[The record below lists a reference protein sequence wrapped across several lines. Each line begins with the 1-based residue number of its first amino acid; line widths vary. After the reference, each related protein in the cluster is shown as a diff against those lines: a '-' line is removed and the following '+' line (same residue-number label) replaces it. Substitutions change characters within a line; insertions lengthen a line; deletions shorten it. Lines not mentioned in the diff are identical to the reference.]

1 MASSSAV
8 LAPTAVTRTAGHIQL
23 VRANTWKVT
32 SGQPLADFFGA
43 NGPDHITRY
52 DWCRLK
58 GVEYNRELISIVPVQ
73 AQTMQGEGR
82 KQHNLADLLDL
93 TVEGARLARQASTLL
108 KPHTRPVYTMRLAC
122 RGVGGNCKAQ
132 CGGEGQCIH
141 GCTNSY
147 KKGHR
152 CSARVTITAT
162 LDNIL
167 NSVRLVTFHGC
178 HTPAG
183 VDATPP
189 DLLALRPDRAVAQT
203 VVYDCMEGAAPPP
216 PPMLANRPHS
226 LKYTHLPRAG
236 RETPSTALQKQ
247 ATAMRRAAQT
257 RWVASGGQESPPP
270 IWNGRFNPHRH
281 VLRNQL
287 AYARRHSRGGPAAV
301 ALGDWERTNSLIY
314 DHLIQRGCVLEFEE
328 LSDGVG
334 CLVLANPWSL
344 QVMLLTLAQKNA
356 DL

>member
-1 MASSSAV
+1 MASPSAV

-32 SGQPLADFFGA
+32 SGQPLAHFFGA

-52 DWCRLK
+52 DWCRLR
-58 GVEYNRELISIVPVQ
+58 GVWHNRELISIVPVQ
-73 AQTMQGEGR
+73 AQTMQGES
-82 KQHNLADLLDL
+82 KKYDLADLLEL
-93 TVEGARLARQASTLL
+93 TVEGARLVRQASTLL
-108 KPHTRPVYTMRLAC
+108 KPHAKPVYTMRLYC

-132 CGGEGQCIH
+132 CGGEGQCIY
-141 GCTNSY
+141 GCTNS
-147 KKGHR
+147 KKPGHR

-216 PPMLANRPHS
+216 PPPPPPHTHTHACQPTSLSQPTSLTHSSIHTFRLQEERRPARRCRS
-226 LKYTHLPRAG
+226 RQPPCGEPRKRAG
-236 RETPSTALQKQ
+236 WP
-247 ATAMRRAAQT
+247 
-257 RWVASGGQESPPP
+257 QEARSLPPP
-270 IWNGRFNPHRH
+270 SGTGGSTRI
-281 VLRNQL
+281 
-287 AYARRHSRGGPAAV
+287 AR
-301 ALGDWERTNSLIY
+301 
-314 DHLIQRGCVLEFEE
+314 
-328 LSDGVG
+328 
-334 CLVLANPWSL
+334 
-344 QVMLLTLAQKNA
+344 
-356 DL
+356 

>member
-58 GVEYNRELISIVPVQ
+58 GVKYNRELISIVPVQ

-108 KPHTRPVYTMRLAC
+108 KPHTRPVYTMSLAC

-147 KKGHR
+147 KQGHR

-216 PPMLANRPHS
+216 PPCLPTDLTHSSIHTFRVQEERRPARRCRS
-226 LKYTHLPRAG
+226 KRPPCGEPRRRAG
-236 RETPSTALQKQ
+236 WPQEARSLLPPSGTGDSTRIATCSAISSRTLVDILVVAPLQ
-247 ATAMRRAAQT
+247 
-257 RWVASGGQESPPP
+257 
-270 IWNGRFNPHRH
+270 
-281 VLRNQL
+281 
-287 AYARRHSRGGPAAV
+287 SR
-301 ALGDWERTNSLIY
+301 
-314 DHLIQRGCVLEFEE
+314 
-328 LSDGVG
+328 
-334 CLVLANPWSL
+334 
-344 QVMLLTLAQKNA
+344 
-356 DL
+356 